1 MNIQTPTLDST
12 ARRALTETLLGFATL
27 SREQAKQT
35 LDDVSC
41 LKGTD
46 LRSSQKAEIAKL
58 QEVIFKDLLILKV
71 QETLDELFLSRQL
84 PFRLTAH
91 DVKKLAFDEYSV
103 PFYDSR
109 IHSITFTVKTG
120 ASFKEVVKL
129 AVLQRVARLEKPF
142 ANL

>member
-1 MNIQTPTLDST
+1 MNIQTPTAGST
-12 ARRALTETLLGFATL
+12 ARSSLTKTLVGFATL
-27 SREQAKQT
+27 SREQAKQS
-35 LDDVSC
+35 LDNVSC

-71 QETLDELFLSRQL
+71 QQTLDELFRSGQL

-91 DVKKLAFDEYSV
+91 NVKKLAFDEYTIL
-103 PFYDSR
+103 FYDSR
-109 IHSITFTVKTG
+109 IHSITFTVKIG

-129 AVLQRVARLEKPF
+129 AVLQRVAGWKSVL
-142 ANL
+142 

>member
-1 MNIQTPTLDST
+1 MKIQTPTPNST
-12 ARRALTETLLGFATL
+12 ARSAPTETLVGFATL

-46 LRSSQKAEIAKL
+46 LRSSRKAEIAKL

-71 QETLDELFLSRQL
+71 QETLDELLRSGQL

-120 ASFKEVVKL
+120 ASFKELVKL